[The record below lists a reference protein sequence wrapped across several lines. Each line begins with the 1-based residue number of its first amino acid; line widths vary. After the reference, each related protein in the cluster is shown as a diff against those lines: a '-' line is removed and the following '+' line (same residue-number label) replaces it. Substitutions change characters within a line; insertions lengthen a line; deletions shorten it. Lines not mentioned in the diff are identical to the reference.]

1 MSTSAGPK
9 SERLHKTPP
18 WAGLDASIADAV
30 APLLPGLVD
39 EVLSAVAEQVSA
51 YAAALEGTFGQ
62 QVRAGVEQAL
72 RGFVELL
79 RAGPRAE
86 LPAREVYVQL
96 GRGEFR
102 AGRTL
107 DALLAAYRVGA
118 QVAWRRVALAAEN
131 AGAPSQTLILLAEAI
146 FAYIDELSAASAEGH
161 AQAAA
166 QRAGEHQQSRRRL
179 IELLVRD
186 PAPTSEELTH
196 ASAAAGWR
204 VPTTLAMIRFEH
216 PRPERL
222 IPRLPPDALVVH
234 DQTPAPSDE
243 SWPAQLAGAAGVAV
257 LPDPAAPGRRAQ
269 VAAAFTGDGVRVA
282 VGPTVP
288 VLDAAISLAWASRA
302 IALARPGSGVLT
314 ATDRLFDLLLLADP
328 PLTRELTTSRLAP
341 LDGLTPGARARLE
354 ATLRAWLDSHG
365 QIRTTAQALH
375 VHVQTVRYRL
385 GQLRDL
391 FGATIDQPEGRLELA
406 IALRAREMLTN

>member
-1 MSTSAGPK
+1 VRS
-9 SERLHKTPP
+9 HKTAP
-18 WAGLDASIADAV
+18 WAGLDASIADTV
-30 APLLPGLVD
+30 APLLSGLVD
-39 EVLSAVAEQVSA
+39 EVLSAVAEQVSP
-51 YAAALEGTFGQ
+51 YAAALEGSFGQ
-62 QVRAGVEQAL
+62 QVRAGVELAL

-86 LPAREVYVQL
+86 LPARDVYVQL

-118 QVAWRRVALAAEN
+118 QVAWRRVAFAAED
-131 AGAPSQTLILLAEAI
+131 AGASSQTLIVLAEAI

-161 AQAAA
+161 AEAAA

-179 IELLVRD
+179 IELLVRE

-196 ASAAAGWR
+196 ASDTAGWR

-222 IPRLPPDALVVH
+222 TPRLPPDALVVH
-234 DQTPAPSDE
+234 DQTSPSGDSAPVE
-243 SWPAQLAGAAGVAV
+243 FAGTIGVAV
-257 LPDPAAPGRRAQ
+257 IPDPAAPGHRAQ
-269 VAAAFTGDGVRVA
+269 VAGAFSGDGVRAA

-288 VLDAAISLAWASRA
+288 VLEAAISLAWASRA
-302 IALARPGSGVLT
+302 IALAEPGRGILT

-328 PLTRELTTSRLAP
+328 PLTRELATSRLAP
-341 LDGLTPGARARLE
+341 LDALTPGARARLE

-391 FGATIDQPEGRLELA
+391 LGATIDQPEGRLELA
-406 IALRAREMLTN
+406 IALRARELLTS